1 MTGHW
6 PQIFFVFRKLWR
18 CMWII
23 FIKNGRWLNSMTFN
37 STSKTDPRRGCH
49 QSWTELWLTWWEVW
63 LCCLAQSTA
72 LGKPWMDRPLAF
84 IMPRHYT
91 GYKKQFKKNWM
102 IARLF
107 YQWRASEI
115 LPWRD
120 ILWLQ
125 LFTSLLLSFSCLRV
139 FHDLIHSMSSFI
151 PCLRPFH
158 FFIHSTSL
166 YIPCLHLFHVF
177 IHSMSSYIPCL
188 RPFHLFIHSTSL
200 SIPCLHPFHVFFHS
214 MSSPI
219 PYLHPFYV
227 FIHSISSS
235 IPRLHPLHI
244 FIHSTSSST
253 PYLHPFHVFVI
264 PRLLPF
270 HVLIHSTSSSTPY
283 HHPSIVI
290 IHPTSLSVPLSSS
303 FVPCTYISIH
313 LFSAPHVFFA
323 RLLRFLP

>member
-158 FFIHSTSL
+158 FFTHSTSL

-235 IPRLHPLHI
+235 IPR
-244 FIHSTSSST
+244 FCHSTSSSI
-253 PYLHPFHVFVI
+253 PCPHPLHLFIHSISSSIHCYHPSHLFIRSIIFFVRSMYLYIYPFVFRSTCIFCASVAFSS
-264 PRLLPF
+264 LTTV
-270 HVLIHSTSSSTPY
+270 HVLGGVSR
-283 HHPSIVI
+283 PS
-290 IHPTSLSVPLSSS
+290 PL
-303 FVPCTYISIH
+303 H
-313 LFSAPHVFFA
+313 LC
-323 RLLRFLP
+323 R